1 MIISSFF
8 EPLEWG
14 LIKILQK
21 KQMKIINSLK
31 HNRIVEL
38 RGIILPEVNYFFF
51 LTESST
57 KNVPIYYFLNP
68 NIIVLNEQINMY

>member
-1 MIISSFF
+1 
-8 EPLEWG
+8 
-14 LIKILQK
+14 
-21 KQMKIINSLK
+21 MKIINSLK

-51 LTESST
+51 LDEIST

-68 NIIVLNEQINMY
+68 NIIFFNEQINIY